1 MRHRRLPA
9 LPTHIA
15 SVATSTSP
23 DAVERAYALIAKHMD
38 AHAPKDAGELVATL
52 QDLCDAMAPDHGA
65 EVVERARALWLER
78 TRVRRLAM
86 YCPAEGYGGVR

>member
-1 MRHRRLPA
+1 MRHLPA
-9 LPTHIA
+9 LPVPIA
-15 SVATSTSP
+15 SSAPVAPS
-23 DAVERAYALIAKHMD
+23 DAVERAYTLIAKHMD

-78 TRVRRLAM
+78 TRVNRLAT
-86 YCPAEGYGGVR
+86 YCPAEGYGGVW

>member
-9 LPTHIA
+9 LSTPIA
-15 SVATSTSP
+15 PSAPIASP
-23 DAVERAYALIAKHMD
+23 DAIERAYALIAKHMD

-65 EVVERARALWLER
+65 ELVERARALWLER
-78 TRVRRLAM
+78 TRVRRLAT
-86 YCPAEGYGGVR
+86 YCPVEGYGGVR